1 MLQNQWKLETIKF
14 LFKNF
19 VSIYTEFKF
28 FHLHTAQ
35 DYKHRDGLKL
45 DKLADLFNF
54 ECDIFQ
60 KCPNFKMES
69 FW

>member
-1 MLQNQWKLETIKF
+1 MLQNRWKLETIKF

-28 FHLHTAQ
+28 FDLHAAH

-54 ECDIFQ
+54 ECDYI
-60 KCPNFKMES
+60 PKMPK
-69 FW
+69 F